1 MFIFILILFFMTF
14 LGSFAGMFLK
24 KASGT
29 TFIKMLKNYNIYLG
43 AGLYLL
49 AALLNVYILTKLDY
63 SFVLPFTSITY
74 VWTMCIAYLVLKEK
88 ISIKKILGVGF
99 IVCGAVIIAI
109 L

>member
-1 MFIFILILFFMTF
+1 MFVFILILFFMTF

-24 KASGT
+24 KSSGT
-29 TFIKMLKNYNIYLG
+29 TFIKMLKNYNLYVG

-74 VWTMCIAYLVLKEK
+74 IWTMFIAYLVLKEK
-88 ISIKKILGVGF
+88 ISVKKMLGVGL
-99 IVCGAVIIAI
+99 IVCGAIIIAI